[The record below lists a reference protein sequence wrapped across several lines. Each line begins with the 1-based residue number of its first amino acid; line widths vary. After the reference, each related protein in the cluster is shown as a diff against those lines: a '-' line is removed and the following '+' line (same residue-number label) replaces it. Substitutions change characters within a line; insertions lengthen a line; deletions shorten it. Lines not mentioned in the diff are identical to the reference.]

1 MALLSSGVCL
11 SQLRLLKIIYFPP
24 TDGVFIS
31 LRPML
36 LYACSAR
43 LNFTQKHPD
52 ISFLL
57 PSYWKQSSKMM
68 PTFPFLHRAT
78 VYLNTKSAAV
88 TCSPLWMNNS
98 SVTFYLWKVSQF
110 SLMNKTSLSIVIQAS
125 VFNDCCATNRC
136 ADDCAHTH
144 HIVSDVM
151 VYMLT
156 NGEMGWNG
164 RLQDAEVR
172 GEVRGVLH
180 VKCALAANLLLSCAL
195 WRRANRSSVVGRVF

>member
-1 MALLSSGVCL
+1 MCVSGCGFLQEQPCWSPHSAPLWAHRLLLKMALLSSGVCL

-36 LYACSAR
+36 LYACSTR

-136 ADDCAHTH
+136 ADYCAHTRH
-144 HIVSDVM
+144 VVSDVI
-151 VYMLT
+151 
-156 NGEMGWNG
+156 
-164 RLQDAEVR
+164 
-172 GEVRGVLH
+172 
-180 VKCALAANLLLSCAL
+180 C
-195 WRRANRSSVVGRVF
+195 